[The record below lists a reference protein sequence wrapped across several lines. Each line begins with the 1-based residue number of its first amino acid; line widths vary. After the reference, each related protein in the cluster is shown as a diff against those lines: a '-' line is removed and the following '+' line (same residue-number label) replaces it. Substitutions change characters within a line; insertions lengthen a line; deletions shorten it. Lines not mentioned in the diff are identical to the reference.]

1 MKIRTDFVTNSS
13 SSSYIIAYKEDGG
26 FDDETMQ
33 KYPCLAVWPEL
44 IRSVLEYSD
53 YCDTEE
59 AVVYNSVEEY
69 ETKLLEEW
77 GFDRRNQ
84 KKRTIKEILSDFEW
98 LCGEYDVIGNYLQK
112 GYTVAQ
118 KEVSY
123 HDENLRHEI
132 DILSKNNPNFIVVER
147 D

>member
-13 SSSYIIAYKEDGG
+13 SSSYIIAFKSDGG
-26 FDDETMQ
+26 FDEETMK
-33 KYPCLAVWPEL
+33 KYPCLAMWPEL

-53 YCDTEE
+53 YCDTDE
-59 AVVYNSVEEY
+59 AVIYNNIEEY
-69 ETKLLEEW
+69 ENKLLEEW
-77 GFDRRNQ
+77 GYDRRNF
-84 KKRTIKEILSDFEW
+84 KKRNINEVLADFEW
-98 LCGEYDVIGNYLQK
+98 LCGEYDIIGEYLRK
-112 GYTVAQ
+112 GYTVAV

-123 HDENLRHEI
+123 HNENLRNEI